1 CLDRNPAALGYA
13 QQAAAATGLPPDRL
27 QVVAGSAEAL
37 PLGDGSVDV
46 VIAVHVLCCVG
57 SPDRAVAEVRRV
69 LRPGG
74 RYLFIEH
81 VAAQPGTRLA
91 SVQGWVAPVV
101 RLVADGC
108 NIDRDSLQT
117 IRAAGFS
124 AVQVRTARTCACLS
138 PLTLHS
144 IG

>member
-1 CLDRNPAALGYA
+1 MCKRWGPAWVVFVTPQPCTPWRRPSRPPACLLRPPAV
-13 QQAAAATGLPPDRL
+13 Q
-27 QVVAGSAEAL
+27 
-37 PLGDGSVDV
+37 
-46 VIAVHVLCCVG
+46 VLCCVG